1 MPYARPALR
10 VLCDMTLFSEAI
22 RLPHDYFL
30 EVSPERFRLRR
41 LMPWEQAPRNEHIAA
56 CGNEQTTRQLMAG
69 VFYAAMSHAAANET
83 ANAIAAPVRSLL
95 LHHVHRLSWAYQTT
109 HATPPIMR
117 AVAASIRERQQDDLA
132 AHCLTVAEEESGH
145 DALALMDLAALG
157 LPAEQL
163 VSDYKP
169 ASSLQLVALFQ
180 QLAQSAEPASV
191 LGYIYML
198 ERVVLF
204 TTEAHIAAV
213 ENALPPGVNAT
224 RCMRVHSAV
233 GSDIGHV
240 EQSLVVVA
248 GLPAADRAAIART
261 AFTSTLLLLRATPD
275 YPGDAAM
282 HETLLKYGW
291 KHGEADTDTRLTA

>member
-1 MPYARPALR
+1 
-10 VLCDMTLFSEAI
+10 MTHFPEAI

-41 LMPWEQAPRNEHIAA
+41 LIPWEQAPCNEHIAA
-56 CGNEQTTRQLMAG
+56 CGDEKNTRQLMAG
-69 VFYAAMSHAAANET
+69 VFYAAMSHAAVVNDT
-83 ANAIAAPVRSLL
+83 ANAVAVSVRSL

-109 HATPPIMR
+109 HATPSIMR
-117 AVAASIRERQQDDLA
+117 AVAARMRERQRDDLA
-132 AHCLTVAEEESGH
+132 AHCLAVAEEESGH
-145 DALALMDLAALG
+145 DTLALMDLAGLG

-163 VSDYKP
+163 VSDYQP

-180 QLAQSAEPASV
+180 QLAQSAEPVSV

-204 TTEAHIAAV
+204 TTAAHIAAIEKV
-213 ENALPPGVNAT
+213 LPPGVNAT

-233 GSDIGHV
+233 GSDVGHV
-240 EQSLVVVA
+240 DQSLVVMA
-248 GLPAADRAAIART
+248 GLPAADRAAIARA
-261 AFTSTLLLLRATPD
+261 AFTSTLLLFGATSD

-291 KHGEADTDTRLTA
+291 KHGETCTDTRLTA